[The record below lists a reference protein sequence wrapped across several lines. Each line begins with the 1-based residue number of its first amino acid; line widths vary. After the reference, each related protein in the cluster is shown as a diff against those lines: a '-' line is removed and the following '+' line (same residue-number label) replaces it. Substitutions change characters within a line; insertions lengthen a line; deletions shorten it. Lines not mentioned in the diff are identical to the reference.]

1 MNAGPSLPDKRATCR
16 QPERWCR
23 SDLTRCAIAIAIAM
37 SLTSCDKAPD
47 DRPIAYR
54 GEYHYDKE
62 GAYLVQV
69 GVDAKIC
76 VQGADMTPAI
86 QPEFAATG
94 GVSEVVVRGQLSKP
108 GRYGHLGV
116 CTYELGKA
124 ELLGVGERRERP

>member
-1 MNAGPSLPDKRATCR
+1 MELPVSHGRLVPGLLA
-16 QPERWCR
+16 
-23 SDLTRCAIAIAIAM
+23 LMLVLGLA
-37 SLTSCDKAPD
+37 SCGKGPD

-62 GAYLVQV
+62 RAYLVQV

-86 QPEFAATG
+86 QPEFSATG
-94 GVSEVVVRGQLSKP
+94 GVSDVVVRGQLSKP
-108 GRYGHLGV
+108 GQYGHMGI
-116 CTYELGKA
+116 CTYELRNA